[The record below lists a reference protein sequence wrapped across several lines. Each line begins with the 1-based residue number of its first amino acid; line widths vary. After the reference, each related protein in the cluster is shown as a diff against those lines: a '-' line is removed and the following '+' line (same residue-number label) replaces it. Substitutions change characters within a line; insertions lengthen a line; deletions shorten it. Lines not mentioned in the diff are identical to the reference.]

1 MKFRA
6 VLHLGPAV
14 TGALALLLLPQTAPA
29 WGTATHV
36 YLAKRLG
43 HQLGNANVQEM
54 YGATLPDFP
63 MLMFGSLYQEFLY
76 RKTHYDFMQLV
87 QQAPLGYPRATAY
100 GFASHNEAW
109 GADYSAHIQAL
120 TLGGTGGYI
129 VQKIPPLAAALLPG
143 VSALLTNRG
152 IYDPQL
158 AAQLSTTL
166 ADTALEAAVD
176 LRISRKEFP
185 ELGLE
190 MMLASA
196 LRGAYV
202 PSLVVS
208 AFAKDLAVKASIS
221 EAQAAAILVAAE
233 AQNRQYVA
241 TYGAALSQANRAD
254 LVAGL
259 IAQLAVQAVPGLGSP
274 EAADL
279 LGLVRSSLA
288 GADNFIRYDYAREIE
303 ATLERTGKE
312 LLKHWIFTSLIP

>member
-1 MKFRA
+1 MTSRA
-6 VLHLGPAV
+6 VFRPGPAAL
-14 TGALALLLLPQTAPA
+14 GALALLLLPQAATA

-36 YLAKRLG
+36 LIAKRLG
-43 HQLGNANVQEM
+43 HQFGNANIQEM

-63 MLMFGSLYQEFLY
+63 MLMFGSPYQEFLY
-76 RKTHYDFMQLV
+76 QKTHYAFMQLV
-87 QQAPLGYPRATAY
+87 QQAPLGYPKATAY
-100 GFASHNEAW
+100 GFAGHNEAW

-120 TLGGTGGYI
+120 TLSGAGGYI
-129 VQKIPPLAAALLPG
+129 VRKIPPLAAVLLPG
-143 VSALLTNRG
+143 VSALLASRG
-152 IYDPQL
+152 INDPQL
-158 AAQLSTTL
+158 EARLSATL

-185 ELGLE
+185 EVGLE

-241 TYGAALSQANRAD
+241 TYGAALSQANRTD

-279 LGLVRSSLA
+279 LGLIHSSLA
-288 GADNFIRYDYAREIE
+288 SADEFVRYDYAREIE
-303 ATLERTGKE
+303 ATLERTSKE
-312 LLKHWIFTSLIP
+312 LLKHWIFTWLIP

>member
-6 VLHLGPAV
+6 VFHLGPAV
-14 TGALALLLLPQTAPA
+14 TGALALLLLPQAAPA

-43 HQLGNANVQEM
+43 HQLGNANLQEM

-63 MLMFGSLYQEFLY
+63 MLMFGSPYQEFLY
-76 RKTHYDFMQLV
+76 RKTHYDFMQMV

-100 GFASHNEAW
+100 GFASHNETW
-109 GADYSAHIQAL
+109 GADYSAHIL

-152 IYDPQL
+152 IDDPQL

-176 LRISRKEFP
+176 LRISRNQFP
-185 ELGLE
+185 EVGLE

-279 LGLVRSSLA
+279 IGLIRSSLA
-288 GADNFIRYDYAREIE
+288 SADNFIRYDYARQIE

-312 LLKHWIFTSLIP
+312 LLKHWIFTSLMP

>member
-1 MKFRA
+1 MRFRA
-6 VLHLGPAV
+6 VFQAGPAAAGV
-14 TGALALLLLPQTAPA
+14 LALLLLPQAAPA

-36 YLAKRLG
+36 FIAKRLG
-43 HQLGNANVQEM
+43 HQLGNANIQEM

-63 MLMFGSLYQEFLY
+63 MLMFGSPYQEFLY

-87 QQAPLGYPRATAY
+87 QRASLGYPRATAY
-100 GFASHNEAW
+100 GFAGHNEAW

-120 TLGGTGGYI
+120 TLGGHGGYI
-129 VQKIPPLAAALLPG
+129 VRKIPSLAAALLPG
-143 VSALLTNRG
+143 VTALLESRG
-152 IYDPQL
+152 IYTPGL
-158 AAQLSTTL
+158 ANQLSVML

-185 ELGLE
+185 AVGVE

-208 AFAKDLAVKASIS
+208 AFAKDLAGEASIS
-221 EAQAAAILVAAE
+221 EAQAASMLVAAE

-241 TYGAALSQANRAD
+241 SYGAALSQPNRED
-254 LVAGL
+254 LVAAL
-259 IAQLAVQAVPGLGSP
+259 IAQLAVQAVPGLGDP
-274 EAADL
+274 EAKDL
-279 LGLVRSSLA
+279 SRLIGLSLA
-288 GADNFIRYDYAREIE
+288 GADDFIRHDYAREVE